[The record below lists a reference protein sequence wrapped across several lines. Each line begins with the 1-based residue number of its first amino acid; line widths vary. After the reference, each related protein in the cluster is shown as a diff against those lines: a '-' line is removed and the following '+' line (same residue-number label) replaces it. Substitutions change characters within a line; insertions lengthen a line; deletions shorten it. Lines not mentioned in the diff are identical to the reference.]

1 MIKKICIASLCS
13 LMVACGSLDLGE
25 TAEAQ
30 VAPVSGFTGLYESFS
45 CDQLYSEA
53 RRIAEQ
59 MEVLA
64 TDYKE
69 DVQRSR
75 LEFVG
80 GVVYWPVLLFV
91 DGESDPTT
99 ASEYAQL
106 KSRLDSLVVWM
117 EERSCKA

>member
-1 MIKKICIASLCS
+1 MIKKLCIAGLCS

-25 TAEAQ
+25 AAEAQ
-30 VAPVSGFTGLYESFS
+30 VTPVSGFTGLYESFS

-59 MEVLA
+59 MEALA
-64 TDYKE
+64 ADYKE

-80 GVVYWPVLLFV
+80 GVVYWPVMLFV
-91 DGESDPTT
+91 DGESDPAT
-99 ASEYAQL
+99 AEEYAQL